1 MDADIV
7 GLMEIENDGFGAESA
22 IVALVDGIN
31 IEMGEVAYAV
41 VDAGGT
47 IGTIGTTGTTGTDA
61 ITVALLYKL
70 ASVTLSGQVQILTSI
85 NSISDESGALF
96 DDSRNRPSVIQKF
109 ALVENGEELVVSVNH
124 LKSKSSSCGTD
135 DDDKGLAKSTVTL
148 LVLHTRSQLLTLNS
162 LVQHQH

>member
-47 IGTIGTTGTTGTDA
+47 IGTTGTDA

-96 DDSRNRPSVIQKF
+96 DDNRNRPSVI
-109 ALVENGEELVVSVNH
+109 
-124 LKSKSSSCGTD
+124 
-135 DDDKGLAKSTVTL
+135 
-148 LVLHTRSQLLTLNS
+148 
-162 LVQHQH
+162 

>member
-47 IGTIGTTGTTGTDA
+47 IGTTGTDA

>member
-47 IGTIGTTGTTGTDA
+47 IGTTGTDA

-96 DDSRNRPSVIQKF
+96 DDNRNRPSVIQKF

>member
-47 IGTIGTTGTTGTDA
+47 IGTIGTTGTDA

-96 DDSRNRPSVIQKF
+96 DDNRNRPSVI
-109 ALVENGEELVVSVNH
+109 
-124 LKSKSSSCGTD
+124 
-135 DDDKGLAKSTVTL
+135 
-148 LVLHTRSQLLTLNS
+148 
-162 LVQHQH
+162 

>member
-47 IGTIGTTGTTGTDA
+47 IGTIGTTGTDA